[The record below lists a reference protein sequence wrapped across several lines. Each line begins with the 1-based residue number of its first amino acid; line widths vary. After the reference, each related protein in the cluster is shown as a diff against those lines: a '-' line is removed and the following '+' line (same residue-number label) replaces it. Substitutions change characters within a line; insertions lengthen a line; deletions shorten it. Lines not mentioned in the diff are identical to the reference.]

1 MEQNR
6 VAAYYPNNVTTDHIQ
21 QEPSKAA
28 IADSQFPASGTMQPG
43 AGHHMRHQQAQP
55 MTPHSLMASRASM
68 LYAQQPFSAL
78 QQQQEAFHG
87 QVGMSSGGSTG
98 LNILQS
104 ESCTAG
110 GSGALAAAWFPDFV
124 SVSSGEAM
132 HGGGRAIAGGRK
144 LDVGSAVGSPE
155 DRETADDGN

>member
-28 IADSQFPASGTMQPG
+28 IADSQVHCETVNKFIPEVVQ
-43 AGHHMRHQQAQP
+43 
-55 MTPHSLMASRASM
+55 
-68 LYAQQPFSAL
+68 
-78 QQQQEAFHG
+78 
-87 QVGMSSGGSTG
+87 
-98 LNILQS
+98 
-104 ESCTAG
+104 G